1 MDNNVI
7 TIVGPRLQ
15 DLAGFDN
22 KDVNNAI
29 CQLIVKTLEKHP
41 KSTLLTSANTGIE
54 MWAAEAALQL
64 NMPIELVI
72 PCDNFQSK
80 WPAAIRKIY
89 DNIYQEASNRKVL
102 SSEPWSGKLMF
113 AKEKY
118 MCEQANLIYH
128 FYSVPPR
135 FMVGANCFGLL
146 KDITCGYFIEL

>member
-22 KDVNNAI
+22 KDVNNEI
-29 CQLIVKTLEKHP
+29 CKLIVKTLEKHP

-54 MWAAEAALQL
+54 MWAAEAALQS
-64 NMPIELVI
+64 NIPVTLVI
-72 PCDNFQSK
+72 PCKGFESK
-80 WPAAIRKIY
+80 WPAAIRKTYNDIKAKATC
-89 DNIYQEASNRKVL
+89 QVL
-102 SSEPWSGKLMF
+102 SDEPWSGKLMF